1 MTYDDIFKGAQQRR
15 HLNLSPTPATLTIRQ
30 IVKICLGTLADQLF
44 YTSKMKDLAIE
55 IDIEIHVDIESATR
69 VLVTV
74 PKVCVLSTPTLG

>member
-1 MTYDDIFKGAQQRR
+1 
-15 HLNLSPTPATLTIRQ
+15 
-30 IVKICLGTLADQLF
+30 LGTLADQFF